1 MADALAILRKEK
13 PKSFFIYDREHVIG
27 EINHDELMLFLGY
40 GENAESIYTHK
51 LNFDL
56 GSALIAIAR
65 MRNNDRPISQQNTI
79 SKKLIIALA
88 TAAVISVAVVGLA
101 LNFFK
106 PVNSISE
113 GQNDL
118 LRGSNKVVLTL
129 SNGTKIPLNATK
141 SGINLTNSLLKYYD
155 GVTVAGKKRLTED
168 GNSMNNNE
176 QVMVATSN
184 GSTYQLILPDGTKVW
199 LNDAST
205 IKFAPSFD
213 GKRPRRVEL
222 TGEAYFEVAKVNV
235 KSTGSKVNQGI
246 SEHRLPFSVLTAG
259 QIIEVLGTHFNVNAY
274 QNEGEVKTTLLEG
287 RVAVTPLSRKKP
299 AALDFIP
306 AGPIDAT
313 GGEFKDGKLVLGAT
327 KLLKPNEQAVL
338 NGSQITVN
346 QVDIE
351 ESIAWK
357 DGEFIFRNMPLEKV
371 MHVIS
376 RWYDV
381 DVVYGNGK
389 GNGATLGGM
398 ISKSAK
404 IAEVL
409 KTLELIANVHF
420 KIDGRR
426 VTVIQ

>member
-13 PKSFFIYDREHVIG
+13 LKSFFIYDRDRVIG

-56 GSALIAIAR
+56 ESALIAIAH
-65 MRNNDRPISQQNTI
+65 MRNNDRPVFQRNAISR
-79 SKKLIIALA
+79 KLIIVLA
-88 TAAVISVAVVGLA
+88 TAAVISVAVMGLA

-118 LRGSNKVVLTL
+118 LKGSNKVVLTL
-129 SNGTKIPLNATK
+129 SNGTRIPLNATK
-141 SGINLTNSLLKYYD
+141 SGINLTNNLLKYYD
-155 GVTVAGKKRLTED
+155 GATVAGLQTER
-168 GNSMNNNE
+168 GNLMDKNE
-176 QVMVATSN
+176 QVMVTTSN
-184 GSTYQLILPDGTKVW
+184 GSMYQLILPDGTKVW

-205 IKFAPSFD
+205 IKFTPSFD
-213 GKRPRRVEL
+213 GKSPRLVEL
-222 TGEAYFEVAKVNV
+222 NGEAYFEVAKVSV
-235 KSTGSKVNQGI
+235 KSTFSKVGKGVP
-246 SEHRLPFSVLTAG
+246 EDRVPFSVLSAG

-274 QNEGEVKTTLLEG
+274 QNEGEIKTTLLEG
-287 RVAVTPLSRKKP
+287 QVAVTALSRKKP
-299 AALDFIP
+299 VTLDFVP

-338 NGSQITVN
+338 KGSKITVN
-346 QVDIE
+346 QVDID

-357 DGEFIFRNMPLEKV
+357 NGEFIFRNMPLEKV

-381 DVVYGNGK
+381 DVIYENGK

>member
-13 PKSFFIYDREHVIG
+13 LKSFFIYDRERVIG

-65 MRNNDRPISQQNTI
+65 MRNNDQQVLRRNTI
-79 SKKLIIALA
+79 SKKLIIALG
-88 TAAVISVAVVGLA
+88 TAAIISVAVAGLA

-106 PVNSISE
+106 PFTTIPEVQN
-113 GQNDL
+113 GQ
-118 LRGSNKVVLTL
+118 LRGLNKVVLTL
-129 SNGTKIPLNATK
+129 SNGTEIPLSSEK
-141 SGINLTNSLLKYYD
+141 SGVNLTSNLLRYYD
-155 GVTVAGKKRLTED
+155 GAEVSDKKLLTE
-168 GNSMNNNE
+168 GNKNE
-176 QVMVATSN
+176 QVTLATSN
-184 GSTYQLILPDGTKVW
+184 GSMYQLILPDGTKVW

-213 GKRPRRVEL
+213 GKSPRRVEL
-222 TGEAYFEVAKVNV
+222 TGEAYFEVAKVNL
-235 KSTGSKVNQGI
+235 KS
-246 SEHRLPFSVLTAG
+246 SVLKAGQGGAQDRVPFIVLSKG
-259 QIIEVLGTHFNVNAY
+259 QIIEVLGTHFNVTAY

-287 RVAVTPLSRKKP
+287 QVAVTPLSKKKSEM
-299 AALDFIP
+299 LDFIP
-306 AGPIDAT
+306 SGPIDAT
-313 GGEFKDGKLVLGAT
+313 GGGFMDGKLILGAT

-338 NGSQITVN
+338 NGSTITVN
-346 QVDIE
+346 KVDID

-357 DGEFIFRNMPLEKV
+357 NGEFIFRNMPLERV
-371 MHVIS
+371 MDVIA

-381 DVVYGNGK
+381 DVIYEKNK
-389 GNGATLGGM
+389 ENAASLGGV

-404 IAEVL
+404 INEVL

-420 KIDGRR
+420 KIEGRR

>member
-13 PKSFFIYDREHVIG
+13 LKSFFIYDRERVIG

-56 GSALIAIAR
+56 ESALIAIAR
-65 MRNNDRPISQQNTI
+65 MRNNDRPVSQRNTI

-129 SNGTKIPLNATK
+129 SNGTKIPLNPTK
-141 SGINLTNSLLKYYD
+141 SGINLTNNLLKYYD
-155 GVTVAGKKRLTED
+155 GATVAVRLTEA
-168 GNSMNNNE
+168 GNSMGKNE

-184 GSTYQLILPDGTKVW
+184 GSMYQLILPDGTKVW

-205 IKFAPSFD
+205 IKFTPSFD
-213 GKRPRRVEL
+213 GKSPRRVEL

-235 KSTGSKVNQGI
+235 KSTASKVGEDI
-246 SEHRLPFSVLTAG
+246 SEHRLPFSVLSAG

-287 RVAVTPLSRKKP
+287 QVAVTPLSRKKP
-299 AALDFIP
+299 ATLDFIP

-313 GGEFKDGKLVLGAT
+313 GGEFKEGKLVLGAT
-327 KLLKPNEQAVL
+327 KLLKPNEEAVL
-338 NGSQITVN
+338 NGSHITVN
-346 QVDIE
+346 QVDID

-357 DGEFIFRNMPLEKV
+357 NGEFIFRNMPLEKV

-381 DVVYGNGK
+381 DVIYENGK